1 MSMQDRL
8 DELIVALRQHAQVMS
23 APDQAGEAGIEAF
36 EALRRAAAAY
46 GECVREQTHWDSPF
60 AELEEDSWED
70 SSEELD
76 ATSEAEQDRDLL
88 VVSGTWTFEVT
99 DRDAW
104 SRFAADQLESATPA
118 LRQLSGDPAEAA
130 SALLSH
136 DGLSAWLGAHG
147 VALLA
152 DDWTVRDT
160 EEELPEDDPEE

>member
-1 MSMQDRL
+1 MQDRL

-36 EALRRAAAAY
+36 DALRRAAAAY

-60 AELEEDSWED
+60 AELEEDS
-70 SSEELD
+70 SEELD
-76 ATSEAEQDRDLL
+76 AASEAEQDRDLL

-118 LRQLSGDPAEAA
+118 LWQLSGDPAEAA
-130 SALLSH
+130 SALLSY

-160 EEELPEDDPEE
+160 EEELPEDDLEE